1 MSTRTIREFG
11 ARARRELSWKALR
24 RGPIY
29 CAPACG
35 FNCTWADYLKAV
47 EAASALCR
55 SLGRGWMPVISE
67 NMGWHYH
74 AAHEAGMSVWPSA
87 PGTFWAT
94 TNGTIRQFEGYG
106 KTPRAALKA
115 ALQKGRQA
123 VAELSAIFASLE
135 AL

>member
-1 MSTRTIREFG
+1 MMSTRTIREFG

-35 FNCTWADYLKAV
+35 FNCRWADYLKAV

-94 TNGTIRQFEGYG
+94 TNGTKSSWRGWPDRHARLIGRVIIRTE
-106 KTPRAALKA
+106 KHT
-115 ALQKGRQA
+115 
-123 VAELSAIFASLE
+123 AELQSPNH
-135 AL
+135 